1 MSDLLG
7 MISDDDDI
15 RARLEQLRREH
26 QLLDDEIDVMT
37 HGGGPV
43 NFVELQRKKKRKLS
57 LRDAIIRLENMLVP
71 DIIA

>member
-1 MSDLLG
+1 

-26 QLLDDEIDVMT
+26 QLLDDEIDMMT
-37 HGGGPV
+37 RGGGPV
-43 NFVELQRKKKRKLS
+43 NFMELQRKKKRKLS
-57 LRDAIIRLENMLVP
+57 LKDAIIRLENMLVP